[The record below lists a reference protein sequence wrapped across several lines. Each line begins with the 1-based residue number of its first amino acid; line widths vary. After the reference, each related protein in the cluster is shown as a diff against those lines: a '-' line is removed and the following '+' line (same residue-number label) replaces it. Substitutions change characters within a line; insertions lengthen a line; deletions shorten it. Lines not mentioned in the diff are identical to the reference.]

1 MVKWL
6 RNLKVLALLLAMVIS
21 AGVVNA
27 NAAGFDDGHRFG
39 ADIKL
44 TETLGLSSVE
54 QMALTNALATYGPA
68 VKTAMQSFQAARVQ
82 LRTDLN
88 AASPVGSQLAADDT
102 ALASAK
108 AQLKAA
114 RTQLDSALSGAPS
127 PALLNQLQE
136 ELFAQFQSR
145 LDQKTGRLLFGYA
158 MHLKHE

>member
-1 MVKWL
+1 
-6 RNLKVLALLLAMVIS
+6 MVIS

-88 AASPVGSQLAADDT
+88 AASPVGSQLAAMIQRL
-102 ALASAK
+102 LAQRHNLKRRVLNLQCAK
-108 AQLKAA
+108 RSTVTCSLETTPGRAFCSVPEQVGSKD
-114 RTQLDSALSGAPS
+114 RPS
-127 PALLNQLQE
+127 PLRICHASE
-136 ELFAQFQSR
+136 ARVRTE
-145 LDQKTGRLLFGYA
+145 
-158 MHLKHE
+158 